1 MAFAPV
7 TLKEED
13 DDAADML
20 LDAVGEDE
28 VEKMAKEACH
38 DLEVYM
44 WLHELK
50 KL

>member
-1 MAFAPV
+1 
-7 TLKEED
+7 
-13 DDAADML
+13 
-20 LDAVGEDE
+20 VGEDE

-50 KL
+50 KLWVVPFPFW